1 MISSFISEIRIFVK
15 KGNVAIINDKIE
27 TIAPANSTIGRRT
40 ALDMMS
46 ETFPSKVSKECF

>member
-15 KGNVAIINDKIE
+15 RGNVAIIHDKIE